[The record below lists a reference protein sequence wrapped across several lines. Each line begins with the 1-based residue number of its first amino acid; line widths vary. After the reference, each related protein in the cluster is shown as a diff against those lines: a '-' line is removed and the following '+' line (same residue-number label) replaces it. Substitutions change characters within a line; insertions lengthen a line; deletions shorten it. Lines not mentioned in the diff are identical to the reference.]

1 LKVYVFT
8 ASILFISIQ
17 VWGQDQ
23 MLKGIVQ
30 DGITEKILP
39 YANVSLWKKDSTVF
53 QGLLSDSLGQFSF
66 KNIPANISFV
76 KVQALGYRSYNAS
89 ILGKNSFLTIKLKP
103 ENTVLNEVF
112 VQGER
117 SVSDLQIDKQIF
129 NTRQFQNS
137 ANGTGLDLIQR
148 LPSVTVN
155 TEGNVTLRGSSG
167 FILLVD
173 GKPSSRN
180 PADVLAQIPSN
191 LIESVEVLTTPSARY
206 DADGKAG
213 MINIITKKDSQIGT
227 SWSGNMMNA
236 GTNPLRWGGDIMW
249 TLAEKKWN
257 IFAAADYRRF
267 DIEGFRVGEIRTIL
281 KDSLTYMPSAGV
293 RDYRDFQYS
302 LRAGGS
308 FYPKSTDVFNWS
320 AYVGEK
326 QTDRMANLNY
336 QEYVQTGIP
345 LSLFS
350 NSFKTPI
357 KEFYNQNLFVRSGKF
372 QTFTGDYSHIYAN
385 KSKLSLL
392 ALYEFSELGGP
403 LNNSDTYKGTSQLL
417 LWERSTETS
426 PLTALRFQIDYLLP
440 LSNNRKLEIGYH
452 IRQIQH
458 DGDFLFERLNL
469 SNQQWKSDPNFSD
482 QMKLSQKIH
491 APYVQL
497 NGTKNIFTYALGLR
511 TEYLS
516 RTLTHHAE
524 PNKIYSLDQIY
535 LFPSF
540 QGQWKLSDSYSF
552 RTAYSRRIDRPTTKL
567 MSPFKNHRHAE
578 TIENGDPNLLPEIA
592 DIVEIGISKSYENI
606 SFTATAYVNFLKDKV
621 FRVNEIYSRTILGR
635 TYTNAGNSQSTGME
649 FTTEIK
655 ATKNWKIYLS
665 GNLYQ
670 FDVQGKFNGI
680 ETTQNSFNYNL
691 NGNTVIDILPRLRF
705 AWDINYLSKSVT
717 TQGIDSELLLSNASL
732 KYTLWQNKG
741 SITFQAQN
749 IFNTN
754 VQTIQTQTK
763 DFFSSTDYRK
773 WDRVFQ
779 ISLGFRINDRGQKVK
794 STKTDYGE
802 KDF

>member
-1 LKVYVFT
+1 MKTYLFT

-236 GTNPLRWGGDIMW
+236 GTNPLRWGGDLMW

-281 KDSLTYMPSAGV
+281 KDSLTYMPSKGI

-372 QTFTGDYSHIYAN
+372 QTFTADYSHIYAN
-385 KSKLSLL
+385 KSKLSAL
-392 ALYEFSELGGP
+392 ALYEYSELGGP
-403 LNNSDTYKGTSQLL
+403 LNNYDTYEGTNKLL

-426 PLTALRFQIDYLLP
+426 PLTALRFQIDYSLP

-497 NGTKNIFTYALGLR
+497 NGTKNIFSYALGLR

-516 RTLTHHAE
+516 RTLTHNAE
-524 PNKIYSLDQIY
+524 PNKIYALDQIY

-540 QGQWKLSDSYSF
+540 QGQWKISDSYSF

-705 AWDINYLSKSVT
+705 AWDVNYLSKSVT

>member
-1 LKVYVFT
+1 MKVYVFT

-23 MLKGIVQ
+23 MLKGIIQ

-281 KDSLTYMPSAGV
+281 KDSLTYMPSAGI

-385 KSKLSLL
+385 KSKLSAL
-392 ALYEFSELGGP
+392 ALYEYSELGGP
-403 LNNSDTYKGTSQLL
+403 LNNYDTYEGTNKLL

-426 PLTALRFQIDYLLP
+426 PLTALRFQIDYSIP

-497 NGTKNIFTYALGLR
+497 NGTKNIFSYALGLR

-516 RTLTHHAE
+516 RTLTHNAE
-524 PNKIYSLDQIY
+524 PNKIYALDQIY

-540 QGQWKLSDSYSF
+540 QGQWKISDSYSF

-655 ATKNWKIYLS
+655 ATKKWKIYLS

-691 NGNTVIDILPRLRF
+691 NGNTVVDILPRLRF

-717 TQGIDSELLLSNASL
+717 TQGIDSELLLSNASF

>member
-1 LKVYVFT
+1 MKTYLFT

-76 KVQALGYRSYNAS
+76 KVQALGYRSYNVS
-89 ILGKNSFLTIKLKP
+89 LVGKNSFLTIKLKP

-213 MINIITKKDSQIGT
+213 MINIITKKDSKIGT

-281 KDSLTYMPSAGV
+281 KDSLTYMPSTGI

-326 QTDRMANLNY
+326 QTDRTANLHY
-336 QEYVQTGIP
+336 KDFIQTGNS

-350 NSFKTPI
+350 TQFKSPSR
-357 KEFYNQNLFVRSGKF
+357 EFYNQNLFVRSGKF
-372 QTFTGDYSHIYAN
+372 QTFTADYSHTYAN
-385 KSKLSLL
+385 KSKLNAL
-392 ALYEFSELGGP
+392 ALYEYSELGGP
-403 LNNSDTYKGTSQLL
+403 LNNYDTYEGTSQLL

-426 PLTALRFQIDYLLP
+426 PLTALRFQIDYSIP

-497 NGTKNIFTYALGLR
+497 NGTKNIFSYALGLR

-516 RTLTHHAE
+516 RTLTHNAE
-524 PNKIYSLDQIY
+524 PNKIYALDQIY

-540 QGQWKLSDSYSF
+540 QGQWKISDSYSF

-649 FTTEIK
+649 FTTEVR
-655 ATKNWKIYLS
+655 ATKKWKIYLS

-691 NGNTVIDILPRLRF
+691 NGNTVVDILPRLRF

-741 SITFQAQN
+741 SITIQAQN

>member
-1 LKVYVFT
+1 MKTYLFT

-23 MLKGIVQ
+23 TLKGIIQ
-30 DGITEKILP
+30 DRITEKILP

-53 QGLLSDSLGQFSF
+53 QGILSDSLGQFSF
-66 KNIPANISFV
+66 KNIPSNISFV
-76 KVQALGYRSYNAS
+76 KVQAIGYRSYNAS
-89 ILGKNSFLTIKLKP
+89 LVGKNSFLTIKLKP
-103 ENTVLNEVF
+103 ENTVLNEVL

-117 SVSDLQIDKQIF
+117 SVSNLQIDKQIF

-155 TEGNVTLRGSSG
+155 TEGNITLRGSSG

-180 PADVLAQIPSN
+180 PADVLTQIPSN

-267 DIEGFRVGEIRTIL
+267 DIEGFRIGEIRTIL
-281 KDSLTYMPSAGV
+281 KDSLTYMPSEGI
-293 RDYRDFQYS
+293 RNYRDFQYS

-308 FYPKSTDVFNWS
+308 FYPKSTDVFSWS

-326 QTDRMANLNY
+326 QTDRTANLHY
-336 QEYVQTGIP
+336 QDFIQTGNS
-345 LSLFS
+345 LTLFS
-350 NSFKTPI
+350 NQFKSPLR
-357 KEFYNQNLFVRSGKF
+357 EFYNQNLFVRSGKF
-372 QTFTGDYSHIYAN
+372 QTFTADYSHIYSN
-385 KSKLSLL
+385 KSKLSAL
-392 ALYEFSELGGP
+392 ALYEYSELGGP
-403 LNNSDTYKGTSQLL
+403 LNNYDTYEGTNQLL

-426 PLTALRFQIDYLLP
+426 PLTALRFQIDYSLP

-452 IRQIQH
+452 MRQIQH

-469 SNQQWKSDPNFSD
+469 TNQQWKSDPNFSD

-497 NGTKNIFTYALGLR
+497 NGTKNKFSYALGLR

-516 RTLTHHAE
+516 RTLTHLAE
-524 PNKIYSLDQIY
+524 PNKIYALDQIY

-606 SFTATAYVNFLKDKV
+606 TFTATAYVNFLKDKV

-655 ATKNWKIYLS
+655 ATKKWKIYLS

-680 ETTQNSFNYNL
+680 ETSQNSFNYNL

-705 AWDINYLSKSVT
+705 AWDFNYLSKSVT

-754 VQTIQTQTK
+754 IQTIQTQTK

-779 ISLGFRINDRGQKVK
+779 ISFGFRINDRGQKVK

>member
-1 LKVYVFT
+1 MKTYLFT

-89 ILGKNSFLTIKLKP
+89 LVGKNSFLTIKLKP
-103 ENTVLNEVF
+103 ENTVLNEVI

-117 SVSDLQIDKQIF
+117 ASNSTQIDKQVF
-129 NTRQFQNS
+129 NARQFQNA

-191 LIESVEVLTTPSARY
+191 LIESVEVLTTPSAKY

-213 MINIITKKDSQIGT
+213 MINIVTKKDSKIGT

-249 TLAEKKWN
+249 TLSEKKWN

-281 KDSLTYMPSAGV
+281 KDSLTYMPSTGI

-372 QTFTGDYSHIYAN
+372 QTFTADYSHIYAN

-469 SNQQWKSDPNFSD
+469 SNQQWKSDPTFSD

-491 APYVQL
+491 APYIQL
-497 NGTKNIFTYALGLR
+497 NGTKNIFSYALGLR
-511 TEYLS
+511 TEYFS
-516 RTLTHHAE
+516 RTLTHNAE
-524 PNKIYSLDQIY
+524 PNKIYALEQFY

-665 GNLYQ
+665 GNLFQ

-680 ETTQNSFNYNL
+680 ETTQNSFNYNF
-691 NGNTVIDILPRLRF
+691 NGNTVVDILPRLRF

>member
-1 LKVYVFT
+1 MKTYLFT

-89 ILGKNSFLTIKLKP
+89 FVGKNSFLTIKLKP

-236 GTNPLRWGGDIMW
+236 GTNPLRWGGDLMW

-345 LSLFS
+345 FSLFS

-426 PLTALRFQIDYLLP
+426 PLTALRFQIDYSLP

-491 APYVQL
+491 
-497 NGTKNIFTYALGLR
+497 
-511 TEYLS
+511 
-516 RTLTHHAE
+516 
-524 PNKIYSLDQIY
+524 
-535 LFPSF
+535 
-540 QGQWKLSDSYSF
+540 
-552 RTAYSRRIDRPTTKL
+552 
-567 MSPFKNHRHAE
+567 
-578 TIENGDPNLLPEIA
+578 DP
-592 DIVEIGISKSYENI
+592 
-606 SFTATAYVNFLKDKV
+606 
-621 FRVNEIYSRTILGR
+621 
-635 TYTNAGNSQSTGME
+635 
-649 FTTEIK
+649 
-655 ATKNWKIYLS
+655 
-665 GNLYQ
+665 
-670 FDVQGKFNGI
+670 
-680 ETTQNSFNYNL
+680 
-691 NGNTVIDILPRLRF
+691 
-705 AWDINYLSKSVT
+705 
-717 TQGIDSELLLSNASL
+717 
-732 KYTLWQNKG
+732 
-741 SITFQAQN
+741 
-749 IFNTN
+749 
-754 VQTIQTQTK
+754 
-763 DFFSSTDYRK
+763 
-773 WDRVFQ
+773 
-779 ISLGFRINDRGQKVK
+779 
-794 STKTDYGE
+794 
-802 KDF
+802 

>member
-1 LKVYVFT
+1 MKTYLFT

-281 KDSLTYMPSAGV
+281 KDSLTYMPSAGI

-372 QTFTGDYSHIYAN
+372 QTFTGDYTHSYSN
-385 KSKLSLL
+385 KSKLSFL

-426 PLTALRFQIDYLLP
+426 PLTALRFQIDYSLP

-497 NGTKNIFTYALGLR
+497 NGTKNKFSYALGLR
-511 TEYLS
+511 SEYLS
-516 RTLTHHAE
+516 RTLTHNAE
-524 PNKIYSLDQIY
+524 PNKIYALDQIY

-540 QGQWKLSDSYSF
+540 QGQWKLSDNYSF

-649 FTTEIK
+649 FTSEIK

-691 NGNTVIDILPRLRF
+691 NGNTVVDILPRLRF
-705 AWDINYLSKSVT
+705 AWDVNYLSKSVT

>member
-1 LKVYVFT
+1 MKTYLFT

-89 ILGKNSFLTIKLKP
+89 LVGKNSFLTIKLKP
-103 ENTVLNEVF
+103 ENTVLNEVI

-117 SVSDLQIDKQIF
+117 ASNSTQIDKQVF
-129 NTRQFQNS
+129 NARQFQNA

-191 LIESVEVLTTPSARY
+191 LIESVEVLTTPSAKY

-213 MINIITKKDSQIGT
+213 MINIVTKKDSKIGT

-249 TLAEKKWN
+249 TLSEKKWN

-281 KDSLTYMPSAGV
+281 KDSLTYMPSTGI

-497 NGTKNIFTYALGLR
+497 NGTKNIFSYALGLR

-516 RTLTHHAE
+516 RTLTHNAE
-524 PNKIYSLDQIY
+524 PNKIYALDQIY

-540 QGQWKLSDSYSF
+540 QGQWKISDSYSF

-665 GNLYQ
+665 GNLFQ

-680 ETTQNSFNYNL
+680 ETTQNSFNYNF
-691 NGNTVIDILPRLRF
+691 NGNTVVDILPRLRF

-754 VQTIQTQTK
+754 IQTIQTQTK

>member
-1 LKVYVFT
+1 MKTYLFT
-8 ASILFISIQ
+8 TSLLFISIQ

-53 QGLLSDSLGQFSF
+53 QGILSDSLGQFSF
-66 KNIPANISFV
+66 KNIPSNISFV

-89 ILGKNSFLTIKLKP
+89 LVGKNSFLTIKLKP

-117 SVSDLQIDKQIF
+117 SVSNLQIDKQIF

-281 KDSLTYMPSAGV
+281 KDSLTYMPSEGIRNY
-293 RDYRDFQYS
+293 RDYQYS

-308 FYPKSTDVFNWS
+308 FYPKSTDVFSWS

-326 QTDRMANLNY
+326 QTDRTANLHY
-336 QEYVQTGIP
+336 QDFIQTGNS
-345 LSLFS
+345 LTLFS
-350 NSFKTPI
+350 NQFKSPLR
-357 KEFYNQNLFVRSGKF
+357 EFYNQNLFVRSGKF
-372 QTFTGDYSHIYAN
+372 QTFTADYSHIYAN
-385 KSKLSLL
+385 KSKLSAL
-392 ALYEFSELGGP
+392 ALYEYSELGGP
-403 LNNSDTYKGTSQLL
+403 LNNYDTYEGTNQLL

-426 PLTALRFQIDYLLP
+426 PLTALRFQIDYSLP

-469 SNQQWKSDPNFSD
+469 TNQQWKSDPTFSD

-497 NGTKNIFTYALGLR
+497 NGTKNKFSYALGLR

-516 RTLTHHAE
+516 RTLTHLAE
-524 PNKIYSLDQIY
+524 PNKIYTLDQIY

-606 SFTATAYVNFLKDKV
+606 TFTATAYVNFLKDKV

-655 ATKNWKIYLS
+655 ATKKWKIYLS

-680 ETTQNSFNYNL
+680 ETSQNSFNYNL

-705 AWDINYLSKSVT
+705 AWDFNYLSKSVT

-754 VQTIQTQTK
+754 IQTIQTQTK

>member
-1 LKVYVFT
+1 MKTYLFI

-66 KNIPANISFV
+66 KNIPSNISFV

-89 ILGKNSFLTIKLKP
+89 FVGKNSFLTIKLKP

-112 VQGER
+112 VKGER

-281 KDSLTYMPSAGV
+281 KDSLTYMPSAGI

-426 PLTALRFQIDYLLP
+426 PLTALRFQIDYSIP

-497 NGTKNIFTYALGLR
+497 NGTKNIFSYALGLR

-516 RTLTHHAE
+516 RTLTHNAE
-524 PNKIYSLDQIY
+524 PNKIYALDQIY

-540 QGQWKLSDSYSF
+540 QGQWKISDSYSF

-655 ATKNWKIYLS
+655 ATKKWKIYLS

-691 NGNTVIDILPRLRF
+691 NGNTVVDILPRLRF

>member
-1 LKVYVFT
+1 MKVYVFT

-236 GTNPLRWGGDIMW
+236 GTNPLRWGGDLMW

-281 KDSLTYMPSAGV
+281 KDSLTYMPSKGI

-372 QTFTGDYSHIYAN
+372 QTFTADYSHIYAN
-385 KSKLSLL
+385 KSKLSAL
-392 ALYEFSELGGP
+392 ALYEYSELGGP
-403 LNNSDTYKGTSQLL
+403 LNNYDTYEGTNKLL

-426 PLTALRFQIDYLLP
+426 PLTALRFQIDYSLP

-516 RTLTHHAE
+516 RTLTHNAE
-524 PNKIYSLDQIY
+524 PNKIYALDQIY

-540 QGQWKLSDSYSF
+540 QGQWKISDSYSF

-655 ATKNWKIYLS
+655 ATKKWKIYFS

-691 NGNTVIDILPRLRF
+691 NGNTVVDILPRLRF

>member
-1 LKVYVFT
+1 VKTYLFT

-281 KDSLTYMPSAGV
+281 KDSLTYMPSTGI

-320 AYVGEK
+320 AYVGGK
-326 QTDRMANLNY
+326 QTDRTANLHY
-336 QEYVQTGIP
+336 KDFIQTGNS

-350 NSFKTPI
+350 TQFKSPSR
-357 KEFYNQNLFVRSGKF
+357 EFYNQNLFVRSGKF
-372 QTFTGDYSHIYAN
+372 QTFTADYSHTYAN
-385 KSKLSLL
+385 KSKLNAL
-392 ALYEFSELGGP
+392 ALYEYSELGGP
-403 LNNSDTYKGTSQLL
+403 LNNYDTYEGTSQLL

-426 PLTALRFQIDYLLP
+426 PLTALRFQIDYSLP
-440 LSNNRKLEIGYH
+440 LSYNRKLEIGYH

-469 SNQQWKSDPNFSD
+469 SNQQWKSDPTFSD
-482 QMKLSQKIH
+482 QIKLSQKIH
-491 APYVQL
+491 APYIQL
-497 NGTKNIFTYALGLR
+497 NGTKNIFSYAFGLR

-516 RTLTHHAE
+516 RTLTHIAE
-524 PNKIYSLDQIY
+524 PNKIYALEQFY

-540 QGQWKLSDSYSF
+540 QGQWKLSDNYSS
-552 RTAYSRRIDRPTTKL
+552 RIAYSRRIDRPTTKL

-649 FTTEIK
+649 FTTEVR
-655 ATKNWKIYLS
+655 ATKKWKIYLS

-680 ETTQNSFNYNL
+680 ETTQNSFNYNF
-691 NGNTVIDILPRLRF
+691 NGNTVVDILPRLRF

-754 VQTIQTQTK
+754 IQTIQTQTK

>member
-1 LKVYVFT
+1 
-8 ASILFISIQ
+8 
-17 VWGQDQ
+17 
-23 MLKGIVQ
+23 MLKGVVQ

-66 KNIPANISFV
+66 KNIPSNISFV

-89 ILGKNSFLTIKLKP
+89 FVGKNSFLTIKLKP

-112 VQGER
+112 VKGER

-281 KDSLTYMPSAGV
+281 KDSLTYMPSAGI

-426 PLTALRFQIDYLLP
+426 PLTALRFQIDYSIP

-497 NGTKNIFTYALGLR
+497 NGTKNIFSYALGLR

-516 RTLTHHAE
+516 RTLTHNAE
-524 PNKIYSLDQIY
+524 PNKIYALDQIY

-540 QGQWKLSDSYSF
+540 QGQWKISDSYSF

-655 ATKNWKIYLS
+655 ATKKWKIYLS

-691 NGNTVIDILPRLRF
+691 NGNTVVDILPRLRF

-717 TQGIDSELLLSNASL
+717 TQGIDSELLLSNASF

>member
-1 LKVYVFT
+1 
-8 ASILFISIQ
+8 
-17 VWGQDQ
+17 

-39 YANVSLWKKDSTVF
+39 YANLSLWKKDSTVF

-89 ILGKNSFLTIKLKP
+89 LVGKNSFLTIKLKP
-103 ENTVLNEVF
+103 ETTVLNEVI

-117 SVSDLQIDKQIF
+117 ASNSTQIDKQVF
-129 NTRQFQNS
+129 NARQFQNA

-281 KDSLTYMPSAGV
+281 KDSLTYMPSTGI

-326 QTDRMANLNY
+326 QTDRTANLHY
-336 QEYVQTGIP
+336 KDFIQTGNS

-350 NSFKTPI
+350 TQFKSPSR
-357 KEFYNQNLFVRSGKF
+357 EFYNQNLFVRSGKF
-372 QTFTGDYSHIYAN
+372 QTFTADYSHTYAN
-385 KSKLSLL
+385 KSKLNAL
-392 ALYEFSELGGP
+392 ALYEYSELGGP
-403 LNNSDTYKGTSQLL
+403 LNNYDTYEGTSQLL

-469 SNQQWKSDPNFSD
+469 SNQQWKSDPTFSD

-491 APYVQL
+491 APYIQL
-497 NGTKNIFTYALGLR
+497 NGTKNIFRYALGLR

-516 RTLTHHAE
+516 RTLTHNAE
-524 PNKIYSLDQIY
+524 PNKIYALDQIY

-540 QGQWKLSDSYSF
+540 QGQWKISDSYSF

-655 ATKNWKIYLS
+655 ATKKWKIYLS

-680 ETTQNSFNYNL
+680 ETTQNSFNYNF

-705 AWDINYLSKSVT
+705 AWDFNYLSRSVT
-717 TQGIDSELLLSNASL
+717 TQGIDSELFQSNASL

-741 SITFQAQN
+741 SLTFQAQN

-754 VQTIQTQTK
+754 IQTIQTQTK

>member
-1 LKVYVFT
+1 MKTYLFT
-8 ASILFISIQ
+8 TIILFIGLP
-17 VWGQDQ
+17 VFGQAQ
-23 MLKGIVQ
+23 MFIGLIKNER
-30 DGITEKILP
+30 TAKALP
-39 YANVSLWKKDSTVF
+39 FANVSLWKKDSTVY
-53 QGLLSDSLGQFSF
+53 QGTLSDSLGQFSF

-76 KVQALGYRSYNAS
+76 KVQALGYRTYNES
-89 ILGKNSFLTIKLKP
+89 IVGKSSFLTINLKP

-117 SVSDLQIDKQIF
+117 SVSDIQIDKQIF

-180 PADVLAQIPSN
+180 PADILAQIPSN
-191 LIESVEVLTTPSARY
+191 LIESVEVLTTPSAKY

-213 MINIITKKDSQIGT
+213 MINIITKKDSKIGT
-227 SWSGNMMNA
+227 SWSGNIMNG
-236 GTNPLRWGGDIMW
+236 GTNPLRWGGDLLW

-281 KDSLTYMPSAGV
+281 KDTLTYMPSTGI
-293 RDYRDFQYS
+293 RDYKDFQYS
-302 LRAGGS
+302 LKAGGS
-308 FYPKSTDVFNWS
+308 FTPNTSDVFNWS

-326 QTDRMANLNY
+326 QTDRMANLHY
-336 QEYVQTGIP
+336 QDYLQIGNT

-350 NSFKTPI
+350 NSFKTPFR
-357 KEFYNQNLFVRSGKF
+357 EFFNQNLFIRSGKF
-372 QTFTGDYSHIYAN
+372 QTFTADYFHSYSN
-385 KSKLSLL
+385 KSKLSFL

-403 LNNSDTYKGTSQLL
+403 LNNYDNYEGTNKLL
-417 LWERSTETS
+417 LWERSTEKS
-426 PLTALRFQIDYLLP
+426 PLTALRFQIDYSLP
-440 LSNNRKLEIGYH
+440 LSNNTKLEIGYH

-458 DGDFLFERLNL
+458 DGNFLFERLNPA
-469 SNQQWKSDPNFSD
+469 SQQWKSDPNFSD
-482 QMKLSQKIH
+482 QMKLTQKIH
-491 APYVQL
+491 APYLQF
-497 NGTKNIFTYALGLR
+497 NGVKKSFTYAMGLR
-511 TEYLS
+511 AEYMD
-516 RTLTHHAE
+516 RALTHQAE
-524 PNKIYSLDQIY
+524 PNKTYALQQLY

-540 QGQWKLSDSYSF
+540 QGLWKLSETHSF
-552 RTAYSRRIDRPTTKL
+552 RIAYSRRIDRPTTKS

-578 TIENGDPNLLPEIA
+578 TIETGDPNLLPEIA
-592 DIVEIGISKSYENI
+592 NVFEAGISKSFQDV
-606 SFTATAYVNFLKDKV
+606 SFTATAYVNFLRDKV

-635 TYTNAGNSQSTGME
+635 TYTNAGNAQSTGME

-680 ETTQNSFNYNL
+680 ETTQNSFNYNF
-691 NGNTVIDILPRLRF
+691 NGNTVIDISPRLRF
-705 AWDINYLSKSVT
+705 AWDVNYLSKSVT
-717 TQGIDSELLLSNASL
+717 TQGMDSELLLSNASL
-732 KYTLWQNKG
+732 KYTLWKNTG
-741 SITFQAQN
+741 NLTFQVQN
-749 IFNTN
+749 VFNTN
-754 VQTIQTQTK
+754 IQTIQTQTK
-763 DFFSSTDYRK
+763 DFYSSTDYRK

>member
-1 LKVYVFT
+1 
-8 ASILFISIQ
+8 
-17 VWGQDQ
+17 

-89 ILGKNSFLTIKLKP
+89 FVGKNSFLTIKLKP

-112 VQGER
+112 VKGER

-281 KDSLTYMPSAGV
+281 KDSLTYMPSTGI

-426 PLTALRFQIDYLLP
+426 PLTALRFQIDYSLP

-497 NGTKNIFTYALGLR
+497 NGTKNKFSYALGLR
-511 TEYLS
+511 SEYLS
-516 RTLTHHAE
+516 RTLTHIAE

-691 NGNTVIDILPRLRF
+691 NGNTVVDILPRLRF

-732 KYTLWQNKG
+732 KYTLWKNKG

>member
-1 LKVYVFT
+1 MKTYLFT

-39 YANVSLWKKDSTVF
+39 NANVSLWKKDSTVF

-89 ILGKNSFLTIKLKP
+89 LVGKNSFLTIKLKP
-103 ENTVLNEVF
+103 ENTVLNEVI

-117 SVSDLQIDKQIF
+117 ASNSTQIDKQVF
-129 NTRQFQNS
+129 NARQFQNA

-236 GTNPLRWGGDIMW
+236 GTNPFRWGGDIMW

-267 DIEGFRVGEIRTIL
+267 DIEGFRVGEIRTIF
-281 KDSLTYMPSAGV
+281 KDTLTYMPSKGI
-293 RDYRDFQYS
+293 RDYKDFQYS

-326 QTDRMANLNY
+326 QTDRTANLHY
-336 QEYVQTGIP
+336 KDFIQTGNS

-350 NSFKTPI
+350 TQFKSPSR
-357 KEFYNQNLFVRSGKF
+357 EFYNQNLFVRSGKF
-372 QTFTGDYSHIYAN
+372 QTFTADYSHTYAN
-385 KSKLSLL
+385 KSKLNAL
-392 ALYEFSELGGP
+392 ALYEYSELGGP
-403 LNNSDTYKGTSQLL
+403 LNNYDTYEGTSQLL

-497 NGTKNIFTYALGLR
+497 NGTKNIFSYALGLR

-516 RTLTHHAE
+516 RILTHNAE
-524 PNKIYSLDQIY
+524 PNKIYALDQIY

-540 QGQWKLSDSYSF
+540 QGQWKISDSYSF

-665 GNLYQ
+665 GNLFQ

-680 ETTQNSFNYNL
+680 ETTQNSFNYNF
-691 NGNTVIDILPRLRF
+691 NGNTVVDILPRLRF

-754 VQTIQTQTK
+754 IQTIQTQTK

>member
-1 LKVYVFT
+1 MKVYVFT

-281 KDSLTYMPSAGV
+281 KDSLTYMPSKGI

-372 QTFTGDYSHIYAN
+372 QTFTADYSHIYAN
-385 KSKLSLL
+385 KSKLSAL
-392 ALYEFSELGGP
+392 ALYEYSELGGP
-403 LNNSDTYKGTSQLL
+403 LNNYDTYEGTNKLL

-426 PLTALRFQIDYLLP
+426 PLTALRFQIDYSLP

-497 NGTKNIFTYALGLR
+497 NGTKNIFSYALGLR

-516 RTLTHHAE
+516 RTLTHNAE
-524 PNKIYSLDQIY
+524 PNKIYALDQIY

-540 QGQWKLSDSYSF
+540 QGQWKISDSYSF

-655 ATKNWKIYLS
+655 ATKKWKIYLS

-691 NGNTVIDILPRLRF
+691 NGNTVVDILPRLRF

-717 TQGIDSELLLSNASL
+717 TQGIDSELLLSNASF

>member
-1 LKVYVFT
+1 MKTYLFT

-89 ILGKNSFLTIKLKP
+89 LVGKNSFLTIKLKP
-103 ENTVLNEVF
+103 ETTVLNEVF

-191 LIESVEVLTTPSARY
+191 LIESLEVLTTPSARY

-236 GTNPLRWGGDIMW
+236 GTNPLRWGGDLMW

-267 DIEGFRVGEIRTIL
+267 DIDGFRVGEIRTIL
-281 KDSLTYMPSAGV
+281 KDSLTYMPSKGI

-372 QTFTGDYSHIYAN
+372 QTFTADYSHIYAN
-385 KSKLSLL
+385 KSKLSAL
-392 ALYEFSELGGP
+392 ALYEYSELGGP
-403 LNNSDTYKGTSQLL
+403 LNNYDTYEGTNKLL

-426 PLTALRFQIDYLLP
+426 PLTALRFQIDYSLP

-497 NGTKNIFTYALGLR
+497 NGTKNIFSYALGLR

-516 RTLTHHAE
+516 RTLTHNAE
-524 PNKIYSLDQIY
+524 PNKIYALDQIY

-540 QGQWKLSDSYSF
+540 QGQWKISDSYSF

-567 MSPFKNHRHAE
+567 MSPFKNRRHAE

-606 SFTATAYVNFLKDKV
+606 AFTATAYVNFLKDKV

-779 ISLGFRINDRGQKVK
+779 LSLGFRINDRGQKVK

>member
-1 LKVYVFT
+1 
-8 ASILFISIQ
+8 
-17 VWGQDQ
+17 

-89 ILGKNSFLTIKLKP
+89 FVGKNSFLTIKLKP

-236 GTNPLRWGGDIMW
+236 GTNPLRWGGDLMW

-426 PLTALRFQIDYLLP
+426 PLTALRFQIDYSLP

-497 NGTKNIFTYALGLR
+497 NGTKNKFSYALGLR
-511 TEYLS
+511 SEYLS
-516 RTLTHHAE
+516 RTLTHNAE
-524 PNKIYSLDQIY
+524 PNKIYALDQIY

-649 FTTEIK
+649 FTSEIK

>member
-1 LKVYVFT
+1 MKTYLFT

-39 YANVSLWKKDSTVF
+39 YANLSLWKKDSTVF

-89 ILGKNSFLTIKLKP
+89 LVGKNSFLTIKLKP
-103 ENTVLNEVF
+103 ETTVLNEVI

-117 SVSDLQIDKQIF
+117 ASNSTQIDKQVF
-129 NTRQFQNS
+129 NARQFQNA

-281 KDSLTYMPSAGV
+281 KDSLTYMPSTGI

-326 QTDRMANLNY
+326 QTDRTANLHY
-336 QEYVQTGIP
+336 KDFIQTGNS

-350 NSFKTPI
+350 TQFKSPSR
-357 KEFYNQNLFVRSGKF
+357 EFYNQNLFVRSGKF
-372 QTFTGDYSHIYAN
+372 QTFTADYSHTYAN
-385 KSKLSLL
+385 KSKLNAL
-392 ALYEFSELGGP
+392 ALYEYSELGGP
-403 LNNSDTYKGTSQLL
+403 LNNYDTYEGTSQLL

-469 SNQQWKSDPNFSD
+469 SNQQWKSDPTFSD

-491 APYVQL
+491 APYIQL
-497 NGTKNIFTYALGLR
+497 NGTKNIFRYALGLR

-516 RTLTHHAE
+516 RTLTHNAE
-524 PNKIYSLDQIY
+524 PNKIYALDQIY

-540 QGQWKLSDSYSF
+540 QGQWKISDSYSF

-655 ATKNWKIYLS
+655 ATKKWKIYLS

-680 ETTQNSFNYNL
+680 ETTQNSFNYNF

-705 AWDINYLSKSVT
+705 AWDFNYLSRSVT
-717 TQGIDSELLLSNASL
+717 TQGIDSELFQSNASL

-741 SITFQAQN
+741 SLTFQAQN

-754 VQTIQTQTK
+754 IQTIQTQTK

>member
-1 LKVYVFT
+1 MKVYVFT

-76 KVQALGYRSYNAS
+76 KVQALGYRSYNTS

-103 ENTVLNEVF
+103 ETTVLNEVF

-236 GTNPLRWGGDIMW
+236 GTNPLRWGGDLMW

-281 KDSLTYMPSAGV
+281 KDSLTYMPSKGI

-372 QTFTGDYSHIYAN
+372 QTFTADYSHIYAN
-385 KSKLSLL
+385 KSKLSAL
-392 ALYEFSELGGP
+392 ALYEYSELGGP
-403 LNNSDTYKGTSQLL
+403 LNNYDTYEGTNKLL

-426 PLTALRFQIDYLLP
+426 PLTALRFQIDYSLP

-497 NGTKNIFTYALGLR
+497 NGTKNIFSYALGLR

-516 RTLTHHAE
+516 RTLTHNAE
-524 PNKIYSLDQIY
+524 PNKIYALDQIY

-540 QGQWKLSDSYSF
+540 QGQWKISDSYSF

-691 NGNTVIDILPRLRF
+691 NGNTVVDILPRLRF
-705 AWDINYLSKSVT
+705 AWDVNYLSKSVT

>member
-649 FTTEIK
+649 FTSEIK